1 LNSLLKKEKMEKI
14 KLYIVEDDII
24 IANDL
29 KHRII
34 GLGYEVLGIDGKGE
48 NAIESIDALAA
59 NDN

>member
-1 LNSLLKKEKMEKI
+1 MEKI